1 MTTAVP
7 DIAVV
12 IARINA
18 HIILRNCTKGG
29 VKMSYE
35 DYLEAEISSH
45 ENEFEDE
52 REMRQAYREALADRW
67 NC

>member
-1 MTTAVP
+1 
-7 DIAVV
+7 
-12 IARINA
+12 
-18 HIILRNCTKGG
+18 
-29 VKMSYE
+29 MSYE